1 MNDDINIPVIIKRKL
16 MGMKEEARRRHRH
29 GLLQQVEELEALLEI
44 WERQNGKT
52 VDEER

>member
-1 MNDDINIPVIIKRKL
+1 MNENIDIPVIIKRKL
-16 MGMKEEARRRHRH
+16 MGMKEEARRRYRH

>member
-16 MGMKEEARRRHRH
+16 MGMKEEAKRRHCH
-29 GLLQQVEELEALLEI
+29 GLQQQVEELEALLEI
-44 WERQNGKT
+44 WERQNGTT